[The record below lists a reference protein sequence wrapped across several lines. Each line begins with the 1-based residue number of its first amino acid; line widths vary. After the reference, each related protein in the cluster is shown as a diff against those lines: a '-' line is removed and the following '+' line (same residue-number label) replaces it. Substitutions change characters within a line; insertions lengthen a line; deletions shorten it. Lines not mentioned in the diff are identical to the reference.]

1 MELLPESI
9 QSTQTL
15 ALDHTFR
22 ERLLSLAVDQLAIA
36 PEQER
41 DLRKLTLYLR
51 QFGIPV
57 ELFPDL
63 GAIQLRDLLRRVLLI
78 YCLSGT
84 PRSIELLAEAL
95 GATSATVVR
104 DAFLLDHARQALHD
118 GRHRYDAGRQHRSF
132 CCRCKGGGHKRGR
145 MADLYDCFSS
155 PLPGFSTRER
165 AFATS
170 GAASRQPIVLNRTEA
185 FTIASARIADT
196 GISFGAWC
204 GLWLTNRT

>member
-63 GAIQLRDLLRRVLLI
+63 CAIQLRDLLPPERYPALDRTVGRSARGDFGHSGSRCFPVGSCPPGAPRRSPPLR
-78 YCLSGT
+78 C
-84 PRSIELLAEAL
+84 RSPAPL
-95 GATSATVVR
+95 
-104 DAFLLDHARQALHD
+104 FL
-118 GRHRYDAGRQHRSF
+118 Y
-132 CCRCKGGGHKRGR
+132 RCKGGGHKRGR
-145 MADLYDCFSS
+145 MADLYSRFSS

-165 AFATS
+165 AFATF